1 MTTYSANLI
10 ADFFLSKGSVS
21 PKKLQ
26 KLVYYAYS
34 WAMVLLTEEGQE
46 EPVKIFEEPI
56 EAWVHGPVVASLY
69 EEYRSYGYHDI
80 EKKESFDYDLDE
92 DLADV
97 LEQVWGIY
105 GGFSGNQLE
114 NLTHNEEPWIEA
126 RGGLGP
132 LDSSRSQISD
142 ATILNYYGS
151 KVS

>member
-1 MTTYSANLI
+1 MTTYSAKQI

-34 WAMVLLTEEGQE
+34 WAMALLTESEND
-46 EPVKIFEEPI
+46 EPVRIFEEPI

-69 EEYRSYGYHDI
+69 DEYRSYGYRDI
-80 EKKESFDYDLDE
+80 EKKENISFDFGE

-97 LEQVWGIY
+97 LEQVWSIY

-114 NLTHNEEPWIEA
+114 NLTHSEDPWIEA
-126 RGGLGP
+126 RKGLGP
-132 LDSSRSQISD
+132 LDSSQNQIKD
-142 ATILNYYGS
+142 TIILNF
-151 KVS
+151 